1 MEDKKLETMIL
12 GRILNLV
19 DGSTPKPE
27 KHNWL
32 ITVGIWVIVGA
43 GSFFIFSR
51 FGSTTGGR
59 ALVVAG
65 AFIAGIAVTYAVL
78 NAWQS
83 SLWLYASRYLDV
95 EAIRK
100 RIAELK

>member
-1 MEDKKLETMIL
+1 MEDKKLETVIL
-12 GRILNLV
+12 GRILSLV
-19 DGSTPKPE
+19 DGSTPRTE
-27 KHNWL
+27 NHNWL
-32 ITVGIWVIVGA
+32 ITVGIWVIVCA
-43 GSFFIFSR
+43 GSFFISSR

-83 SLWLYASRYLDV
+83 SLWSHASRYLDV
-95 EAIRK
+95 EAMRK
-100 RIAELK
+100 RIAEPK